1 MKDIA
6 IIIPVYKAHDTI
18 KQTLCSIFMQKAVE
32 FTCYLVVD
40 GEEVGSYDYLKNQFN
55 EIDVKIHYLEKNAG
69 PGVARQYGIDH
80 SQEPYISF
88 IDADDTYLSSLA
100 LYYQM
105 QPLLDEKNILVS
117 TNFLQ
122 ENKDHTMKLRDR
134 DMVWMHGKMYRRAF
148 LDKYDIRFNDTRANE
163 DVGVNTQVQ
172 CLANEEEQVFMS
184 QNVTY
189 MWQWRD
195 GSTVRTDNH
204 AYAFNESVEGY
215 VINKIYAFE
224 TVLSKR
230 EIDDGIKYFI
240 IGAMTHLFKKYLAA
254 MLRAPKQM
262 KHIKKWAK
270 RYYFKIYKKVDKE
283 YIEKA
288 ERTVL
293 LASLN
298 PSPDQAG
305 HYYDEFVKWKQLLEG
320 NRKVRK

>member
-1 MKDIA
+1 MKEIA
-6 IIIPVYKAHDTI
+6 VIIPVYKAHDTI
-18 KQTLCSIFMQKAVE
+18 KKTLCSIFMQKAVD
-32 FTCYLVVD
+32 FTCYMVVD
-40 GEEVGSYDYLKNQFN
+40 GAETGSYDYLKDVFN
-55 EIDVKIHYLEKNAG
+55 EIDLVIYYMEKNAG

-100 LYYQM
+100 LYYQKE
-105 QPLLDEKNILVS
+105 PLEDEKNILVS

-134 DMVWMHGKMYRRAF
+134 DMVWMHGKMYRRSF
-148 LDKYDIRFNDTRANE
+148 LDKYDIRFNETRANE
-163 DVGVNTQVQ
+163 DVGVNTQCQ
-172 CLANEEEQVFMS
+172 CIANENEQIFMS
-184 QNVTY
+184 HNVTY

-195 GSTVRTDNH
+195 NSTVRTDNNS
-204 AYAFNESVEGY
+204 YAFNESVEGY

-240 IGAMTHLFKKYLAA
+240 LGAMLHLFKKYLAA

-270 RYYFKIYKKVDKE
+270 KYYYKIYKLVDKE
-283 YIEKA
+283 YIDKA

-293 LASLN
+293 ISSLN
-298 PSPDQAG
+298 PREEDIV
-305 HYYDEFVKWKQLLEG
+305 HYHEEFNKWKDMLQG
-320 NRKVRK
+320 KKVKK